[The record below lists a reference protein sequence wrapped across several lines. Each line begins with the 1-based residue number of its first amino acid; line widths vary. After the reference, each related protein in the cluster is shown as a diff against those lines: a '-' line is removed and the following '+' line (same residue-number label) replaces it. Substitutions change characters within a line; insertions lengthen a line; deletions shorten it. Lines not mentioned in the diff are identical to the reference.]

1 MHVLDYIV
9 DSLSRLFRFNRY
21 PLGEKAY
28 SVMFHAAG
36 LSLRDL
42 LERYCVTIAENRK
55 HGKRAKS
62 KSIHIQHTNK
72 HADKI
77 RKDKQKKNPE
87 R

>member
-21 PLGEKAY
+21 PLCEKAY

-55 HGKRAKS
+55 TWKES
-62 KSIHIQHTNK
+62 
-72 HADKI
+72 
-77 RKDKQKKNPE
+77 
-87 R
+87 